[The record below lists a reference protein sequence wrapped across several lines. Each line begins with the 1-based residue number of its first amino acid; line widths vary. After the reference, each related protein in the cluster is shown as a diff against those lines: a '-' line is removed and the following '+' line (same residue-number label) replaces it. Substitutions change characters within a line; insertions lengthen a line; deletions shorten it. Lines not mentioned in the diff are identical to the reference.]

1 MKYDARIWGPIYWFF
16 IHTVALTYPD
26 YPNEIITRKYY
37 DFFMNLPLFIPDVEM
52 GKRFSE
58 ILDRYPVTPYLKSKD
73 SLIRWTNFIHNQ
85 YNKKL
90 EKPILSLDESINN
103 YFEKYTPTP
112 LDIYKNNKKWRYY
125 VHTGFILGVLF
136 LVLVYWQ

>member
-1 MKYDARIWGPIYWFF
+1 MKYDAKIWGPIYWFF

-90 EKPILSLDESINN
+90 EKPVLSLDESMNN

-125 VHTGFILGVLF
+125 IHTGFILGVLF

>member
-1 MKYDARIWGPIYWFF
+1 MKYDAKIWGPIYWFF
-16 IHTVALTYPD
+16 IHSVALTYPD
-26 YPNEIITRKYY
+26 YPNEVITRKYY

-58 ILDRYPVTPYLKSKD
+58 MLDKYPITPYLKSKD

-85 YNKKL
+85 YNKMLDK
-90 EKPILSLDESINN
+90 EILSLNQSMAS

-125 VHTGFILGVLF
+125 VHTGFILGIL
-136 LVLVYWQ
+136 LLIMVYWG